1 MTFFGPLSWGIRKG
15 LTWPKYDD
23 DDTDDDDDD
32 DDDLSGQSKYLQ
44 TLWVLLRE

>member
-23 DDTDDDDDD
+23 DDGD